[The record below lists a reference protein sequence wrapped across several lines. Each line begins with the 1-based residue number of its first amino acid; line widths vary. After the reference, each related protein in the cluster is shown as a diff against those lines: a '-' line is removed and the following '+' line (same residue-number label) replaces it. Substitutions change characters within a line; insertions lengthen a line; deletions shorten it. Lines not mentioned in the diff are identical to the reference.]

1 MKVLF
6 AVSNENIS
14 ESIVKKYQQQY
25 KEIISYKNVYYFNA
39 IVKEL
44 QRDKTYDRIVIS
56 EDLEPF
62 SNNNYEEIDR
72 FLFEKL
78 DSISDEAANLSGTD
92 IPIILICTDRR
103 EKQDNILL
111 KIFGIGIYSAL
122 IGNDRSIDNV
132 CKLINKPRIK
142 KEAKVYYN
150 IDSEDVNYK
159 SESEEAV
166 SEIEIQNI
174 LDHYKRLG
182 RNEDRYIDSFNSIAA
197 QYNDA
202 QLRLIARFLP
212 LNVKAV
218 LEAESPKYQEIVL
231 NGKIPDSPR
240 KYEPLKKEKKTQ
252 VNGKLLETNRKK
264 TTGLDFIGEGTK
276 LTKPVV
282 IPTEVSTV
290 SVKKI
295 QQQEYVEPEVQE
307 KEETKTQKRGRGRP
321 KKVETVVEE
330 EKQENNVQTSKKRRG
345 RPRKQPIQEENED
358 LNLFDLDNQDVEQED
373 TSVIMPGIEEV
384 EEPIE
389 EQPVKYENYS
399 VPNTDNTYTQNYQ
412 DNYSMPMESYSNS
425 ADNVDITNLIANDKK
440 IVGFVG
446 TTKNGTSF
454 LVNNVAQILSERGIN
469 TAILDLTTSKNAYYI
484 YTENEESLRNT
495 AYECVNKLRMGV
507 PAGIQVNKNLTVYTT
522 VPDSEEKMEDY
533 SNILTTLVQNYTLV
547 LLDCDFKTPYEYFR
561 NVQELYLVQSMDIL
575 TIQPLT
581 AFLRELKAKN
591 VLDPN
596 KLKIVINK
604 EMRVRSLT
612 EKLIIGGMAYYN
624 DPSMSVRTELFNKD
638 NAKYCTIPFDMQ
650 VCSKYLEGLVN
661 CKISL
666 NGYPKNFMLQ
676 LENLVN
682 MVFPLLTNK
691 QGFSNNRNYNNYNKN
706 TNGVFS
712 NKMNNT
718 LNRMKKNY

>member
-412 DNYSMPMESYSNS
+412 DNYSMPMESYSN
-425 ADNVDITNLIANDKK
+425 
-440 IVGFVG
+440 
-446 TTKNGTSF
+446 
-454 LVNNVAQILSERGIN
+454 
-469 TAILDLTTSKNAYYI
+469 
-484 YTENEESLRNT
+484 
-495 AYECVNKLRMGV
+495 
-507 PAGIQVNKNLTVYTT
+507 
-522 VPDSEEKMEDY
+522 
-533 SNILTTLVQNYTLV
+533 
-547 LLDCDFKTPYEYFR
+547 
-561 NVQELYLVQSMDIL
+561 
-575 TIQPLT
+575 
-581 AFLRELKAKN
+581 
-591 VLDPN
+591 
-596 KLKIVINK
+596 
-604 EMRVRSLT
+604 
-612 EKLIIGGMAYYN
+612 
-624 DPSMSVRTELFNKD
+624 
-638 NAKYCTIPFDMQ
+638 
-650 VCSKYLEGLVN
+650 
-661 CKISL
+661 
-666 NGYPKNFMLQ
+666 
-676 LENLVN
+676 
-682 MVFPLLTNK
+682 
-691 QGFSNNRNYNNYNKN
+691 
-706 TNGVFS
+706 
-712 NKMNNT
+712 
-718 LNRMKKNY
+718 